1 MAAMKTTTES
11 VSKVVAAR
19 AKRLA
24 QVGVLAMLA
33 PGLSAC
39 GVFDFD
45 VSQPV
50 PEQRITGNVLGGLL
64 GTFVP
69 TPFPLTVNL
78 AQEVKARGTGPVKA
92 ATLQS
97 LSFEITKTGEP
108 TGDAD
113 GFDFV
118 KTIELS
124 IESSRLNSSL
134 PKVLIADLANPPGPT
149 RSFLMRT
156 IPNVN
161 LLPYINEGT
170 KITGTASGTIPADDV
185 TFSGTIQIHVNTF

>member
-1 MAAMKTTTES
+1 MAAMKTPTES
-11 VSKVVAAR
+11 VSKVVAAP

-33 PGLSAC
+33 LGSGAC

-45 VSQPV
+45 VTQPV
-50 PEQRITGNVLGGLL
+50 PEQRIIGNVLGGLL

-108 TGDAD
+108 AGDAD
-113 GFDFV
+113 AFDFV
-118 KTIELS
+118 KTIEIS
-124 IESSRLNSSL
+124 IESSRSNSPL

-156 IPNVN
+156 LPNVN

-170 KITGTASGTIPADDV
+170 KITGTASGTAPVDDV

>member
-1 MAAMKTTTES
+1 MAAVKTPTES
-11 VSKVVAAR
+11 VSKVVAAG

-33 PGLSAC
+33 LGSSAC

-64 GTFVP
+64 GSFVP

-108 TGDAD
+108 AGDAD

-118 KTIELS
+118 KTIEIS
-124 IESSRLNSSL
+124 IESSRSNSAL
-134 PKVLIADLANPPGPT
+134 PKLLIADLPNPPGPT

-156 IPNVN
+156 IPSVN
-161 LLPYINEGT
+161 LLPYINEGS
-170 KITGTASGTIPADDV
+170 KITSTASGTVPADDV

>member
-1 MAAMKTTTES
+1 MAAMKTPTES

-33 PGLSAC
+33 FGSGAC

-45 VSQPV
+45 VTQPV

-64 GTFVP
+64 GSFVP

-108 TGDAD
+108 AGDAD

-118 KTIELS
+118 KTIEIS
-124 IESSRLNSSL
+124 IESSRSNSAL
-134 PKVLIADLANPPGPT
+134 PKLLIADLPNPPGPT

-161 LLPYINEGT
+161 LLPYINEGS
-170 KITGTASGTIPADDV
+170 KITSTASGTVPADDV

>member
-1 MAAMKTTTES
+1 MAAMKTPTES
-11 VSKVVAAR
+11 VSKVVAAG

-33 PGLSAC
+33 LGSGAC

-64 GTFVP
+64 GSFVP

-108 TGDAD
+108 AGDAD

-118 KTIELS
+118 KTIEIS
-124 IESSRLNSSL
+124 IESSRANSAL
-134 PKVLIADLANPPGPT
+134 PKLLIADLPNPPGPT

-156 IPNVN
+156 LPSVN
-161 LLPYINEGT
+161 LLPYINEGS
-170 KITGTASGTIPADDV
+170 KITSTASGTVPADDV